1 MITKIPGY
9 TTAIFPDGQRRAEDV
24 EDAETGLGVRLGQG
38 DIIVTTFVAPDQNG
52 NVVRRVYFFDLNDE
66 RNRPVV
72 DTDIILA
79 IRNWESP
86 FDHGMV
92 AFATFDFPDTPAGVV
107 AARTVADHFL
117 ELTEYQV

>member
-9 TTAIFPDGQRRAEDV
+9 TTAIFPDGQRRAASTT
-24 EDAETGLGVRLGQG
+24 DAETGLGVRLGQG
-38 DIIVTTFVAPDQNG
+38 DIIMTTFASTDPSG
-52 NVVRRVYFFDLNDE
+52 NAVRRVYFFDLNDE

-72 DTDIILA
+72 GTDIILA
-79 IRNWESP
+79 IRNGESP

-107 AARTVADHFL
+107 AARTVANHFL
-117 ELTEYQV
+117 ELAE